1 MTAPA
6 PLGLRERKRI
16 ATSRAIQIAA
26 LTLASERG
34 LDNVTIEDIAGAADV
49 SPRTF
54 FNYFASKDAAIL
66 GDGPGL
72 ADEEAQE
79 RFVSAGADSDV
90 LVDLGEMIATS
101 AEHVSMDP
109 DALRLRKV
117 LHKQYPQLSALFMTG
132 RRQLE
137 EQLTALVLRRLR
149 ADDPSLDT
157 ADPDADVTAAASQAR
172 LITFVAIAAMRHGW
186 IEWANGGAATSLGDN
201 IRQAFDQ
208 LQSLR
213 LSAGAK

>member
-1 MTAPA
+1 MTAPV

-16 ATSRAIQIAA
+16 ATSRAIQLAA
-26 LTLASERG
+26 LTLVNERG
-34 LDNVTIEDIAGAADV
+34 LDNVTIDDIAVAADV

-54 FNYFASKDAAIL
+54 FNYFASKDAAIV

-72 ADEEAQE
+72 ADEEAQA
-79 RFVSAGADSDV
+79 RFVQASADGDV

-101 AEHVSMDP
+101 AEHISMDA

-117 LHKQYPQLSALFMTG
+117 LHKKYPQLSALFMTG

-137 EQLTALVLRRLR
+137 EQLAALVLRRLQ
-149 ADDPSLDT
+149 ADDPLIETD
-157 ADPDADVTAAASQAR
+157 DPAAVSQAR
-172 LITFVAIAAMRHGW
+172 LITFVGVAATRHGW
-186 IEWANGGAATSLGDN
+186 AGWADSGAATSLSEN
-201 IRQAFDQ
+201 IRHAFDQ
-208 LQSLR
+208 LQLLR